1 MGSRLLDL
9 DSVPLKRKAG
19 GNIWAKLIQ
28 ITQIL
33 LIAAVLGG
41 IFACF
46 LPIIR
51 QVQRLKEKKNANNAA
66 IAAEQ
71 ATNRQMSREFELLKS
86 NPEYVERVSR
96 DRLNVGK
103 PGEMIFRFD
112 PYADPN
118 AANGTNGAGANGTP
132 AAPNVAPGKTAPP
145 ASSASASSGR

>member
-9 DSVPLKRKAG
+9 DSVPLKRKAA

-28 ITQIL
+28 ITQVL
-33 LIAAVLGG
+33 LVLAVFGG

-46 LPIIR
+46 LPVIR

-66 IAAEQ
+66 IASEQ
-71 ATNRQMSREFELLKS
+71 AVNRQMNREFELLKS
-86 NPEYVERVSR
+86 NPEYVERISR

-112 PYADPN
+112 PYAPD
-118 AANGTNGAGANGTP
+118 NGNGSA
-132 AAPNVAPGKTAPP
+132 AAPTASTVSPAPTP
-145 ASSASASSGR
+145 

>member
-33 LIAAVLGG
+33 LIAAVFAG

-46 LPIIR
+46 LPVIR
-51 QVQRLKEKKNANNAA
+51 QVGKLKERKNANAA
-66 IAAEQ
+66 DIATAQ
-71 ATNRQMSREFELLKS
+71 AVNRQMSREFDLLKS
-86 NPEYVERVSR
+86 NPEYVERISR

-112 PYADPN
+112 PYADS
-118 AANGTNGAGANGTP
+118 ANGAGNSTGVPPSSPARPVPATPAVP
-132 AAPNVAPGKTAPP
+132 AAPAP
-145 ASSASASSGR
+145 